1 MSYFVIGDE
10 DTVLGLRYA
19 GVQGEIVDDAEKA
32 REIFNRVCRS
42 KRYNLIML
50 TETIADSIRADVNR
64 VRFDVKEPL
73 VVEVPGPEGPSPVRE
88 DLLKLIQEAVGI
100 RL

>member
-1 MSYFVIGDE
+1 MSYYAIGDE

-19 GVQGEIVDDAEKA
+19 GVQGEVVEEPEQA
-32 REIFNRVCRS
+32 REAFRRACAS
-42 KRYNLIML
+42 KRYSLVLL
-50 TETIADSIRADVNR
+50 TETLADAIREDVNHI
-64 VRFDVKEPL
+64 RFDVQDPL
-73 VVEVPGPEGPSPVRE
+73 VVEIPGPEGASPTRP

>member
-19 GVQGEIVDDAEKA
+19 GVQGAVVDDAQKA
-32 REIFNRVCRS
+32 REVFNRVCTS
-42 KRYNLIML
+42 KRYNLVLL
-50 TETIADSIRADVNR
+50 TEALAETIREDVNR
-64 VRFDVKEPL
+64 IRFEVQEPL
-73 VVEVPGPEGPSPVRE
+73 VVEIPGPEGPSPRRP

>member
-19 GVQGEIVDDAEKA
+19 GVQGAIVDEPEKA
-32 REIFNRVCRS
+32 REIFKRVCAS
-42 KRYNLIML
+42 KRYNLILL
-50 TETIADSIRADVNR
+50 TERIAETIREDVNR
-64 VRFDVKEPL
+64 VRFDVQEPL
-73 VVEVPGPEGPSPVRE
+73 VVEIPGPEGPSPERP